1 MLTAF
6 SSNTGSEY
14 DIREPHDPYSGAD
27 YKKMTHH
34 LAADGRFSGI
44 EDVLRLQAEERIA
57 YLNELISRCGVSI
70 EHARKFLRI
79 EAVEDKTLKR
89 RR

>member
-27 YKKMTHH
+27 YKKMTLH

-79 EAVEDKTLKR
+79 EAVEDKTLKHR
-89 RR
+89 R